1 METTDTFAGP
11 ELSKQEILDGPNAPV
26 IVFDGVALAFDE
38 KVILQNVSFTLL
50 KGHTKIFLGASGAG
64 KSTILKLILGLLKPD
79 AGVIWVNGERVD
91 AMNEREMM
99 SVRADLGM
107 VFQEGALFDSLTVA
121 ENVGYKLYEELRW
134 PDDKV
139 DARVREVLGF
149 IGLAEFIDR
158 MPSDLSGG
166 QRRRV
171 AIARAMASNPSLL
184 LFDNPTTGLDPI
196 IATTVDDEIVK
207 LRDLQHVTSIL
218 VTHQIRDAFYIA
230 THEAVCRDGRV
241 RIVRADERR
250 VAQAEFM
257 VLHDGRIHFEGDA
270 AELLSSRDAY
280 LRSFL
285 YRTLPPW

>member
-1 METTDTFAGP
+1 METTDTLAGP

-171 AIARAMASNPSLL
+171 AIARAMAAKPRILL
-184 LFDNPTTGLDPI
+184 YDEPTTGLDPI
-196 IATTVDDEIVK
+196 TATTVDEEIVK
-207 LRDLQHVTSIL
+207 LRDIEGVSSIV
-218 VTHQIRDAFYIA
+218 VTHQLRDAFFVA
-230 THEAVCRDGRV
+230 GHRALRTDGGV
-241 RIVRADERR
+241 QIESADQQKSEE
-250 VAQAEFM
+250 AEFIM
-257 VLHDGRIHFEGDA
+257 LKDGGIIFEGPA
-270 AELLSSRDAY
+270 GELKRSSDPYLKTFLS
-280 LRSFL
+280 
-285 YRTLPPW
+285 

>member
-11 ELSKQEILDGPNAPV
+11 ELTKQEILDGPNAPV

-38 KVILQNVSFTLL
+38 KVILTNVSFTLL

-91 AMNEREMM
+91 GMNERELMT
-99 SVRADLGM
+99 VRADLGM

-134 PDDKV
+134 PEDKV
-139 DARVREVLGF
+139 DSRVREVLGF
-149 IGLAEFIDR
+149 IGLGEHIDK

-171 AIARAMASNPSLL
+171 AIARAMAAKPTLL
-184 LFDNPTTGLDPI
+184 LYDEPTTGLDPM
-196 IATTVDDEIVK
+196 TSLTVDAEIIK
-207 LRDLQHVTSIL
+207 LRDIESVTSVL
-218 VTHQIRDAFYIA
+218 VTHQLRDAFYIA
-230 THEAVCRDGRV
+230 THQARRDRGDIQIAQADGTKIAEADFVMIRDGEV
-241 RIVRADERR
+241 S
-250 VAQAEFM
+250 
-257 VLHDGRIHFEGDA
+257 FEG
-270 AELLSSRDAY
+270 
-280 LRSFL
+280 
-285 YRTLPPW
+285 